1 MVMTKVS
8 NQKATK
14 VLRQKTLK
22 TAINCSGIALHSGE
36 KVSITLIPAKADTGI
51 VFKRTDIAGRGA
63 LIPAIYDNVVET
75 TLCTKIGNADGV
87 SVATIEHLM
96 AALSGCGIDNLL
108 VEINGAEMPVMDGS
122 SAPFVF
128 LIECAGTK
136 ELSEP
141 RKAIL
146 IEKSVSVEDK
156 GRFAGF
162 EPAQGTTLDFTI
174 DFDNPTV
181 ARQQHS
187 LHMGRGVFKEEVARA
202 RTFGFLHEVEYM
214 RANGLGR
221 GGSLDNAVIVSADGV
236 MNEDGLRFENEFVRH
251 KILDAVGDLSLAG
264 MPIIGR
270 YTGICSGHYMN
281 NQLLHALMADQD
293 AWSVVHMTEEDLDAS
308 YTEKRKMLVKSA

>member
-1 MVMTKVS
+1 MTNIS
-8 NQKATK
+8 NQKSTK

-36 KVSITLIPAKADTGI
+36 KVSITLNPAKADTGI
-51 VFKRTDIAGRGA
+51 VFKRTDIAGNGA
-63 LIPAIYDNVVET
+63 LIPATYDNVTET
-75 TLCTKIGNADGV
+75 MLCTKIGNAEGV
-87 SVATIEHLM
+87 SVSTIEHLM
-96 AALSGCGIDNLL
+96 AALSGCAIDNLL

-136 ELSEP
+136 ELNAP
-141 RKAIL
+141 RKAIR
-146 IEKSVSVEDK
+146 IEKPVSVEDK

-162 EPAQGTTLDFTI
+162 EAAQGTILDFTI

-181 ARQQHS
+181 ARQHHS
-187 LHMGRGVFKEEVARA
+187 LHMGRGVFKEEISRA
-202 RTFGFLHEVEYM
+202 RTFGFLNEVEYM
-214 RANGLGR
+214 RANGLAR
-221 GGSLDNAVIVSADGV
+221 GGSLDNAVVISAEGV
-236 MNEDGLRFENEFVRH
+236 MNDGGLRFENEFVRH

-281 NQLLHALMADQD
+281 NQLLHALMANQD
-293 AWSVVHMTEEDLDAS
+293 AWSVVHMTQEDVDVA
-308 YTEKRKMLVKSA
+308 YTEQRKKLAKTA